1 LWQFVYHHHCNFLEQ
16 RTYKWGMRMSAIS
29 CCKQRTYRCAPGC
42 LAELTLLIYKTFV
55 YHFDHEVACQIL
67 SSASTH
73 NHRRQKRAGN
83 LQFCCSLTELCSK
96 LLHLCLHM

>member
-1 LWQFVYHHHCNFLEQ
+1 LWQFVYHHHCNFLQQ

-29 CCKQRTYRCAPGC
+29 CCKQRTYRSAPGC
-42 LAELTLLIYKTFV
+42 LQELTIFIYKTFV